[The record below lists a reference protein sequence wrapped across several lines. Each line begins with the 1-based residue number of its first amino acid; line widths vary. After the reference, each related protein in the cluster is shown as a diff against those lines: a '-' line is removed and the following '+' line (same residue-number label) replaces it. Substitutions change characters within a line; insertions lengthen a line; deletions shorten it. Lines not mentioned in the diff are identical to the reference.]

1 MESENT
7 DSLKFND
14 LLNIEARPIKNCP
27 KYCINGLS
35 YFNASLFWLPCRTG
49 HIEVFSAL
57 LEGKPDLD
65 EQVICTN
72 KVESSKRTPV
82 MIAAIKLHTDIVVTL
97 IEKGADT

>member
-1 MESENT
+1 M
-7 DSLKFND
+7 
-14 LLNIEARPIKNCP
+14 
-27 KYCINGLS
+27 
-35 YFNASLFWLPCRTG
+35 
-49 HIEVFSAL
+49 FSAL